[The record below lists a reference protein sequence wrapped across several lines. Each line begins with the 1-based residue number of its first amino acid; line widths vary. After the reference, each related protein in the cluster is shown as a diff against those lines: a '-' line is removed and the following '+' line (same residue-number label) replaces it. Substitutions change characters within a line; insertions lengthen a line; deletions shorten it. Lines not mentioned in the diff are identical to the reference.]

1 MERQHKHNKPMTR
14 IQGLCLLLLL
24 VLSIGCLVAATG
36 TTFARYRSE
45 SKEDLLF
52 QVREPNQVL
61 LGTVQM
67 AQADSEK
74 ETFASS
80 ERLEWTV
87 QDGIASLTFSAANG
101 SDSENFSPG
110 DQAVRLRMLG
120 SLTLAEKGTMPELV
134 VTYVYKKTMVDGTE
148 KEETKTVTGEVSYI
162 VEGSSLYNTY
172 GPGCLYTFYET
183 TAEGKREV
191 TWELPGGK
199 LSYITLTIQSTGDIS
214 GITGVLQPLILAD
227 TIGN

>member
-1 MERQHKHNKPMTR
+1 MKISHYAAAFAALAMVTSCASK
-14 IQGLCLLLLL
+14 G
-24 VLSIGCLVAATG
+24 SDDAAT
-36 TTFARYRSE
+36 A
-45 SKEDLLF
+45 
-52 QVREPNQVL
+52 
-61 LGTVQM
+61 
-67 AQADSEK
+67 
-74 ETFASS
+74 
-80 ERLEWTV
+80 
-87 QDGIASLTFSAANG
+87 
-101 SDSENFSPG
+101 
-110 DQAVRLRMLG
+110 
-120 SLTLAEKGTMPELV
+120 
-134 VTYVYKKTMVDGTE
+134 